1 MTVEEVLSLSE
12 VKQLLSGPG
21 SEIVNVSEVF
31 KHVLTHRDILARFV
45 YVRVSDCQ
53 LFGPNFFRV
62 NKQEISNFAFP
73 VLITN
78 YLRKSGLL
86 TDSP

>member
-1 MTVEEVLSLSE
+1 MTVEEVLTLPE
-12 VKQLLSGPG
+12 VKELVSGPD
-21 SEIVNVSEVF
+21 SAIVNVSDIY

-45 YVRVSDCQ
+45 YVQVSDCQ
-53 LFGPNFFRV
+53 LSGQNFFKV

-78 YLRKSGLL
+78 YLRKSGFL
-86 TDSP
+86 TDGR